1 MESRLP
7 KIKSIVKQTANWVIR
22 IVGSLILL
30 FLVWYAMRTLQYM
43 LPVAGHEDLV
53 EIPDSVI
60 RNLAAAA
67 LILLLY
73 AALTAVEKK
82 AGDKIVIWCK
92 RIAVTLGMLWQG
104 IAGLCWVLAV
114 DRVPSADQASVVG
127 AAIDFIQGDYGTL
140 APDHYCG
147 LYAHQLGPVAMEEML
162 FRILGEAD
170 YHVIQIVFVLLNVA
184 GHGDT
189 ACGQLY
195 GICLLYQLGLRRDSL
210 GILFPVFRMDAGPIY
225 QIWKNGITGGHC
237 DSSYTG
243 NSAA

>member
-1 MESRLP
+1 
-7 KIKSIVKQTANWVIR
+7 
-22 IVGSLILL
+22 
-30 FLVWYAMRTLQYM
+30 
-43 LPVAGHEDLV
+43 
-53 EIPDSVI
+53 
-60 RNLAAAA
+60 
-67 LILLLY
+67 
-73 AALTAVEKK
+73 
-82 AGDKIVIWCK
+82 
-92 RIAVTLGMLWQG
+92 
-104 IAGLCWVLAV
+104 
-114 DRVPSADQASVVG
+114 
-127 AAIDFIQGDYGTL
+127 
-140 APDHYCG
+140 
-147 LYAHQLGPVAMEEML
+147 MEEML

-184 GHGDT
+184 GIYCIYGILKEVSGRLAVVAMGDT